1 MEDSPKPVYTPEGLQ
16 WAALRLLVAL
26 GIDAAIFAAALFL
39 GGLGRNAQP
48 TRFYEIGF
56 IAVMLTSLIGFA
68 ITLLLVLTVI
78 AWVMVAVSRRRD

>member
-1 MEDSPKPVYTPEGLQ
+1 MGDTPKPVYTPEGLQ

-26 GIDAAIFAAALFL
+26 GIDAAIFAAAFFL

-56 IAVMLTSLIGFA
+56 IAVLLTSLIGFA
-68 ITLLLVLTVI
+68 ISLLLTLTGI
-78 AWVMVAVSRRRD
+78 AWILVAVSRRRD